1 MYQTYIP
8 NTNFAKTTRI
18 HCYLGYNCNIEC
30 SFCTN
35 RLFELKPTKQI
46 VNKTISTIRQ
56 LDFDHDDT
64 VIHLSGGELY
74 QDDFDIQLYQPL
86 LELYPDVCKSTI
98 TNLMYNK
105 LDRCIDLWRWYN
117 VEVWT
122 SYDSRGRFKTKQL
135 FDVWFSNLQK
145 LVNCGI
151 DPIINI
157 IATPFVS
164 NDPVVNQLTD
174 QYRTFFSPLE
184 NKQGRVTLINLYKQL
199 IDQYKCLNVKTANY
213 QCKVIN
219 INDTY
224 VDNFCNIAIVTDH
237 L

>member
-35 RLFELKPTKQI
+35 RLYESKPTKQI
-46 VNKTISTIRQ
+46 VDKTISTIQQ
-56 LDFDHDDT
+56 LDFDYTDT

-74 QDDFDIQLYQPL
+74 QDNFDITMYQPL
-86 LELYPDVCKSTI
+86 LGLYPDVCKSTI
-98 TNLMYNK
+98 TNLMYDK
-105 LDRCIDLWRWYN
+105 IDRCIDLWKRYN
-117 VEVWT
+117 IEVWT
-122 SYDSRGRFKTKQL
+122 SYDSKGRFKTKQL
-135 FDVWFSNLQK
+135 FDLWLANLHK
-145 LVNCGI
+145 LIENGI

-157 IATPFVS
+157 VATPFVI
-164 NDPVVNQLTD
+164 NDNFVQQLTQ
-174 QYRTFFSPLE
+174 QYRVFFSPLE
-184 NKQGRVTLINLYKQL
+184 NKQGKITLTNLYKQV
-199 IDQYKCLNVKTANY
+199 IDQYNCLNVQTDHY
-213 QCKVIN
+213 SCTVIN

-224 VDNFCNIAIVTDH
+224 VDNFCNITKVIDF